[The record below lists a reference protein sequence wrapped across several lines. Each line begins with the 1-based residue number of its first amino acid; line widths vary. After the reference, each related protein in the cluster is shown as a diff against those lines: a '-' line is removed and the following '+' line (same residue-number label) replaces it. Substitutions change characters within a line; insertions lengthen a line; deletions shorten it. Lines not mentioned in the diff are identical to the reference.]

1 MGQLSLNSKKRASL
15 GWRSNVK
22 EPKGLALRMLFHFVN
37 KFICALHWPSD
48 WNYESGRWAVERF
61 FCSDKRRRN
70 WFHQLHAPV
79 AAKSPL
85 GWTMAVVFF
94 PAFCSAFSVD
104 NLKACTWRLQCT
116 CDTWKKR
123 KKGKS
128 TWANWRPIEESIEA
142 RVIDRS
148 TLSLDSTLCFS
159 IWLSPERNL

>member
-1 MGQLSLNSKKRASL
+1 MGQLSLNSKKERRL
-15 GWRSNVK
+15 DD
-22 EPKGLALRMLFHFVN
+22 ALMSIHFVN

-70 WFHQLHAPV
+70 WFHQLSRSSCGQISAR
-79 AAKSPL
+79 L
-85 GWTMAVVFF
+85 DNGRCFF

-128 TWANWRPIEESIEA
+128 TWANWRSIEESIEA